1 MSLGVCLKGEE
12 MTAVFKDVEAQALAV
27 PERERSALVVRL
39 LDSLEPEMD
48 DSPQAIAQAW
58 DEEIARRVADCDA
71 GRTRGI
77 PVEQVQA
84 EIQLLLRQH
93 AKA

>member
-1 MSLGVCLKGEE
+1 MAV
-12 MTAVFKDVEAQALAV
+12 VFKDIETQALAL
-27 PERERSALVVRL
+27 PERERGALVARL
-39 LDSLEPEMD
+39 LDSLEGELD

-58 DEEIARRVADCDA
+58 DEEIARRIADCDA
-71 GRTRGI
+71 GRTQGI
-77 PVEQVQA
+77 PIEQVRA

>member
-1 MSLGVCLKGEE
+1 
-12 MTAVFKDVEAQALAV
+12 MTAVFKDVEAKALAL
-27 PERERSALVVRL
+27 PERERNALVARL
-39 LDSLEPEMD
+39 LDSLEPELD
-48 DSPQAIAQAW
+48 DSPQAIAKAW

-71 GRTRGI
+71 GRTFGI
-77 PVEQVQA
+77 PAEQVQA